1 MAGEGKAV
9 WSGELSIF
17 YPHPLDSL
25 SAWRIAGSAVVLL
38 AISAL
43 AWRFRNRAPYL
54 LVGWS
59 WYIVTLLPVIGI
71 VQVGTQAM
79 ADRYSYVPMAGL
91 LIVSAWG
98 TRDIAARAG
107 GATKIVVVIGACAI
121 VTTLAVMT
129 WSRIGIW
136 RDSETLYRSTLAT
149 MPGNPLA
156 AMGLGSILVK
166 KQHYDEAIPLLES
179 ALSGKHREKEAHYH
193 LGIAFQNTYDYQK
206 AESHYRSAVGLDPDY
221 SEAWN
226 NLGVTLSVLGKP
238 SEALAALVRAVDTG
252 PNNVEAA
259 VNLIRY
265 LIQLGRIGDAQLSIG
280 DEHRELSAA
289 GAHTDRELV
298 SREILRRA

>member
-1 MAGEGKAV
+1 MA
-9 WSGELSIF
+9 L
-17 YPHPLDSL
+17 
-25 SAWRIAGSAVVLL
+25 
-38 AISAL
+38 
-43 AWRFRNRAPYL
+43 
-54 LVGWS
+54 
-59 WYIVTLLPVIGI
+59 
-71 VQVGTQAM
+71 
-79 ADRYSYVPMAGL
+79 
-91 LIVSAWG
+91 
-98 TRDIAARAG
+98 
-107 GATKIVVVIGACAI
+107 
-121 VTTLAVMT
+121 TLAVPA
-129 WSRIGIW
+129 SAQVGRGIL
-136 RDSETLYRSTLAT
+136 DLNAVPEATLAT

-206 AESHYRSAVGLDPDY
+206 AESHYRTAVSLDPDY

-265 LIQLGRIGDAQLSIG
+265 LIQLGRIGDAQ
-280 DEHRELSAA
+280 HRAEEAA
-289 GAHTDRELV
+289 ARIPQ
-298 SREILRRA
+298 SPEILALRDRLNASRLGP